1 MPAPNQLAMVV
12 DSHEERI
19 QRIEEVQPA
28 VMVQVSQCV
37 SEIGFTKQMLAETKD
52 AVMTK
57 LDSLQKTMTD
67 HAAASATGF
76 KDVAVVLDDQTARL
90 EKLEADKRT
99 KDARIG
105 LLKKGGFGAFAI
117 VVGAL
122 LTKFGERLWEL
133 VAG

>member
-37 SEIGFTKQMLAETKD
+37 SEIGFTKQMLAETKE
-52 AVMTK
+52 AVMDK
-57 LDSLQKTMTD
+57 LDSLQKTMND
-67 HAAASATGF
+67 HASASATGF
-76 KDVAVVLDDQTARL
+76 KEVAVVLNDQTNRL
-90 EKLEADKRT
+90 EKLEADKKKTAERL
-99 KDARIG
+99 G
-105 LLKKGGFGAFAI
+105 LLKKGGFGALAI

-133 VAG
+133 VSG